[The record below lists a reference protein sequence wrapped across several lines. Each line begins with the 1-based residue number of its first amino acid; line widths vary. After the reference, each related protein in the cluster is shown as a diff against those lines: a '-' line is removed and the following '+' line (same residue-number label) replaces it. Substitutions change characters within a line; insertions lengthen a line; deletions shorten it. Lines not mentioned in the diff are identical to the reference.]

1 MFVLRV
7 CVVVLVSYLAS
18 AQESGT
24 ISGTVR
30 EATTGDALRGATVL
44 LEGTKRGAIT
54 DPKGNFLIKNLSPGT
69 YTLVV
74 RYVGYESKRISSIT
88 VEPGKTTRI
97 SVVLDRDRQLV
108 SRDVVVEARRT
119 TETQAAMLALR
130 KNSAAVSDGVSIEEI
145 KKLPDADAGQALR
158 RVTSVTL
165 AGDKFLIVR
174 GASDRYNNAMLN
186 GVVLTSTEP
195 DRKAFTYDLLP
206 SEMLESAT
214 ITKTFTPD
222 LPGNFTGG
230 LVQLNTVE
238 FPSQSIVRISFG
250 SSVND
255 NTFLQPGRYVSSPGG
270 RLDWLGF
277 DDGTRT
283 NLPAGLPSDRRQ
295 MSALLSAVRNPY
307 DTTGA
312 RERWA
317 TVSRSFNNQ
326 NWQRSQRTLQT
337 PNSSVALAYSNVA
350 SIFGS
355 DLGIVAS
362 LNYSNSWNIG
372 TIERNGILAD
382 RSLWFVNSGL
392 NPSRTTTLGSMLNLA
407 LRTNSYNTVSL
418 RTIFNH
424 TADEDV
430 VVLNGQNYIQVLD
443 VKQISMQ
450 YVEKTLL
457 STVLSAE
464 HSLPELGNAAIDWKL
479 GYSYSNRTEPDYR
492 RFRYARQTPSN
503 DGYVEP
509 FTSDIVSFTPLGQ
522 GDGARA
528 GRFFSSLDEG
538 SYSGAVNVQLPLSS
552 LKLKTGFLTE
562 HRQRSFSARSFTYVP
577 GPEFAL
583 DYDVFTIPDSVQ
595 WADPSRIFRP
605 ENFGVQGIGLSED
618 SRLADAYQASERLY
632 AGYLMGDWS
641 LDDAG
646 LGIPIRVIGGLRYE
660 DNRQQLESYDLSD
673 RKVQV
678 DLPTRD
684 WLPALSVIVKLSDV
698 MNLRLAGSQ
707 TLARPALR
715 EFAPFAFWDFSTQSQ
730 VMGNPTLTRSRITN
744 YDVRWEWFPS
754 PGEVISLGA
763 FYKRILDAIE
773 ETIFLEQSEIAR
785 TFRNAEGPA
794 QNYGLEI
801 ELRKRLD
808 LLGPWGENVIF
819 SMNYARIF
827 SEVEVTQ
834 GGQLDRRSMW
844 GQSPYT
850 LNVAAFWSIP
860 EWDAT
865 LSVGYNVFG
874 RRIVLVGLRN
884 AYLFEDP
891 HTYELPRD
899 VIDLSATK
907 RLGNLELRLTLRDIL
922 NQPLRWEQGGT
933 IVQST
938 IRGRSIG
945 LGVSYR
951 LGD

>member
-1 MFVLRV
+1 
-7 CVVVLVSYLAS
+7 
-18 AQESGT
+18 
-24 ISGTVR
+24 
-30 EATTGDALRGATVL
+30 
-44 LEGTKRGAIT
+44 
-54 DPKGNFLIKNLSPGT
+54 
-69 YTLVV
+69 
-74 RYVGYESKRISSIT
+74 
-88 VEPGKTTRI
+88 
-97 SVVLDRDRQLV
+97 
-108 SRDVVVEARRT
+108 
-119 TETQAAMLALR
+119 
-130 KNSAAVSDGVSIEEI
+130 
-145 KKLPDADAGQALR
+145 
-158 RVTSVTL
+158 
-165 AGDKFLIVR
+165 
-174 GASDRYNNAMLN
+174 
-186 GVVLTSTEP
+186 
-195 DRKAFTYDLLP
+195 
-206 SEMLESAT
+206 
-214 ITKTFTPD
+214 
-222 LPGNFTGG
+222 
-230 LVQLNTVE
+230 
-238 FPSQSIVRISFG
+238 
-250 SSVND
+250 
-255 NTFLQPGRYVSSPGG
+255 
-270 RLDWLGF
+270 
-277 DDGTRT
+277 
-283 NLPAGLPSDRRQ
+283 
-295 MSALLSAVRNPY
+295 
-307 DTTGA
+307 
-312 RERWA
+312 
-317 TVSRSFNNQ
+317 
-326 NWQRSQRTLQT
+326 
-337 PNSSVALAYSNVA
+337 
-350 SIFGS
+350 
-355 DLGIVAS
+355 
-362 LNYSNSWNIG
+362 
-372 TIERNGILAD
+372 
-382 RSLWFVNSGL
+382 
-392 NPSRTTTLGSMLNLA
+392 
-407 LRTNSYNTVSL
+407 
-418 RTIFNH
+418 
-424 TADEDV
+424 
-430 VVLNGQNYIQVLD
+430 VLNGQNYIQVLD

-660 DNRQQLESYDLSD
+660 DNRQQLESHDLSD

>member
-1 MFVLRV
+1 
-7 CVVVLVSYLAS
+7 
-18 AQESGT
+18 
-24 ISGTVR
+24 
-30 EATTGDALRGATVL
+30 
-44 LEGTKRGAIT
+44 
-54 DPKGNFLIKNLSPGT
+54 
-69 YTLVV
+69 
-74 RYVGYESKRISSIT
+74 
-88 VEPGKTTRI
+88 
-97 SVVLDRDRQLV
+97 
-108 SRDVVVEARRT
+108 
-119 TETQAAMLALR
+119 
-130 KNSAAVSDGVSIEEI
+130 
-145 KKLPDADAGQALR
+145 
-158 RVTSVTL
+158 
-165 AGDKFLIVR
+165 
-174 GASDRYNNAMLN
+174 
-186 GVVLTSTEP
+186 
-195 DRKAFTYDLLP
+195 
-206 SEMLESAT
+206 
-214 ITKTFTPD
+214 
-222 LPGNFTGG
+222 
-230 LVQLNTVE
+230 
-238 FPSQSIVRISFG
+238 
-250 SSVND
+250 
-255 NTFLQPGRYVSSPGG
+255 
-270 RLDWLGF
+270 
-277 DDGTRT
+277 
-283 NLPAGLPSDRRQ
+283 
-295 MSALLSAVRNPY
+295 
-307 DTTGA
+307 
-312 RERWA
+312 
-317 TVSRSFNNQ
+317 
-326 NWQRSQRTLQT
+326 
-337 PNSSVALAYSNVA
+337 
-350 SIFGS
+350 
-355 DLGIVAS
+355 
-362 LNYSNSWNIG
+362 
-372 TIERNGILAD
+372 
-382 RSLWFVNSGL
+382 
-392 NPSRTTTLGSMLNLA
+392 
-407 LRTNSYNTVSL
+407 
-418 RTIFNH
+418 
-424 TADEDV
+424 
-430 VVLNGQNYIQVLD
+430 
-443 VKQISMQ
+443 
-450 YVEKTLL
+450 
-457 STVLSAE
+457 
-464 HSLPELGNAAIDWKL
+464 
-479 GYSYSNRTEPDYR
+479 
-492 RFRYARQTPSN
+492 
-503 DGYVEP
+503 
-509 FTSDIVSFTPLGQ
+509 
-522 GDGARA
+522 
-528 GRFFSSLDEG
+528 
-538 SYSGAVNVQLPLSS
+538 
-552 LKLKTGFLTE
+552 
-562 HRQRSFSARSFTYVP
+562 
-577 GPEFAL
+577 
-583 DYDVFTIPDSVQ
+583 
-595 WADPSRIFRP
+595 
-605 ENFGVQGIGLSED
+605 
-618 SRLADAYQASERLY
+618 
-632 AGYLMGDWS
+632 
-641 LDDAG
+641 
-646 LGIPIRVIGGLRYE
+646 VIGGLRYE

-773 ETIFLEQSEIAR
+773 ETIYLEQSEIAR

-794 QNYGLEI
+794 QNYGFEI

>member
-1 MFVLRV
+1 
-7 CVVVLVSYLAS
+7 
-18 AQESGT
+18 
-24 ISGTVR
+24 
-30 EATTGDALRGATVL
+30 
-44 LEGTKRGAIT
+44 
-54 DPKGNFLIKNLSPGT
+54 
-69 YTLVV
+69 
-74 RYVGYESKRISSIT
+74 
-88 VEPGKTTRI
+88 
-97 SVVLDRDRQLV
+97 
-108 SRDVVVEARRT
+108 
-119 TETQAAMLALR
+119 
-130 KNSAAVSDGVSIEEI
+130 
-145 KKLPDADAGQALR
+145 
-158 RVTSVTL
+158 
-165 AGDKFLIVR
+165 
-174 GASDRYNNAMLN
+174 MLN

-503 DGYVEP
+503 DGYAEP

-660 DNRQQLESYDLSD
+660 DNRQQLESHDLSD

>member
-1 MFVLRV
+1 MFAVRV
-7 CVVVLVSYLAS
+7 CVVVLVSYLAF

-270 RLDWLGF
+270 RFDWLGF

-283 NLPAGLPSDRRQ
+283 NLPSGLPSDRRQ

-337 PNSSVALAYSNVA
+337 PNTSFALAYSNVA

-407 LRTNSYNTVSL
+407 LRTNSYTTVSL

-430 VVLNGQNYIQVLD
+430 VVLNGQNYVQVLD